1 MKTKILNLDILIVAY
16 YLLLMNPVVKDEEE
30 KQENLRE
37 NLNADIQEENKI

>member
-1 MKTKILNLDILIVAY
+1 
-16 YLLLMNPVVKDEEE
+16 MNPVVKDEEE